1 MLLLCDPFFMDNLN
15 IVLLIKRQII
25 VLNVIQLN
33 LNYHANSNFGISLY
47 LQKKHYQFINTPK
60 IIEIYILFFQDYV
73 KTLWTPSE
81 SFIIFGMVYLL
92 WVYQLQ
98 E

>member
-47 LQKKHYQFINTPK
+47 LQKNP
-60 IIEIYILFFQDYV
+60 L
-73 KTLWTPSE
+73 L
-81 SFIIFGMVYLL
+81 VYNYTKNYRNIHTFLSRL
-92 WVYQLQ
+92 CKDTVDAF
-98 E
+98 